1 MRANRW
7 LSAILLFALTAC
19 SAAPS
24 LVPTGGKP
32 TDAARPPVPPAATTA
47 PARAAAAP
55 AAANGAAPTVAG
67 AAPAQA
73 GASKGSDA
81 TTTQAAADRP
91 WDRMIVRSATLSL
104 QVESVER
111 ALDQVRQIAGKH
123 GGFVASSNTHVER
136 SGDADRTVATL
147 TIQVRADGY
156 DAAMTELRG
165 IATKVD
171 AEVGTSQDVT
181 EEYVDLDAN
190 LRNLQAT
197 EARLSAL
204 MEKAQ
209 NLQDVLVIQ
218 RELTNVRSQIER
230 IQGRKQFLE
239 RRSDFSQITVN
250 LALAAT
256 AAAPTPAAGWDP
268 LAPAQRGWAASLR
281 VLRGIADVMIL
292 AAAFGWWLVP
302 FLTLAAAVAV
312 RAHLRARAAS

>member
-1 MRANRW
+1 M
-7 LSAILLFALTAC
+7 
-19 SAAPS
+19 
-24 LVPTGGKP
+24 
-32 TDAARPPVPPAATTA
+32 
-47 PARAAAAP
+47 
-55 AAANGAAPTVAG
+55 
-67 AAPAQA
+67 
-73 GASKGSDA
+73 
-81 TTTQAAADRP
+81 
-91 WDRMIVRSATLSL
+91 
-104 QVESVER
+104 
-111 ALDQVRQIAGKH
+111 RQIAGKH

-171 AEVGTSQDVT
+171 GEVGTSQDVT

-256 AAAPTPAAGWDP
+256 AAPTPAAGWDP
-268 LAPAQRGWAASLR
+268 LAPAQRGWASSLR
-281 VLRGIADVMIL
+281 VLRGIADVLIL